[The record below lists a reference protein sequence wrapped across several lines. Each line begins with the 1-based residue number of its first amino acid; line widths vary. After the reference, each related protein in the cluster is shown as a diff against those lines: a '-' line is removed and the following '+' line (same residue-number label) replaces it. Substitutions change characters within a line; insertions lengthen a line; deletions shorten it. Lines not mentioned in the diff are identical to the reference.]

1 MSSPLSMLKKTRR
14 TPLQG
19 PMNEHWDRDRQKV
32 PFRRNLL
39 KEFQAALVDSNGDD
53 SSDPNRPQTSR
64 TLASD
69 PSSSKSKA
77 PLKKAAPP
85 SDFEL
90 MSAMMQRVT
99 LLEKKVKSQAQEIEC
114 KNKKISALEEKLRV
128 QRESEFRDLSGRDD
142 LERRC
147 QQLQNQVHEM
157 ENFLDDYG
165 LIWVGDGETS
175 DSAECEQTHSS
186 GRGLWQPGTSGVRDF
201 HMNFDLVLQRIKE
214 LNVLAGEGESFVQS
228 TARGAQLAKKD
239 PIQLRLYSNGIV
251 MFDGP
256 FRSYQEHST
265 QHCMQDLMDG
275 YFPSEL
281 QERFPNGVPFE
292 VHDRRDEEFILR
304 LPWDKFPGEG
314 QAVCGESSNVA
325 SSQIPGKKL
334 TTDQFLRRLPKVVVK
349 AGRVIDI
356 RDSLRATL
364 QGSSDTQSNDSVIL
378 INTPALQAMK
388 ERLQTHSSDRPS
400 SARDVITLK
409 VKSEDGNCTYVL
421 RMCFSETIAHLRQ
434 YLDKH
439 RGSGLPGYDIISA
452 YPQCC
457 YDDDC
462 RTLQSCGLTTNAT
475 LLLRKRQNPHSLMG
489 VNKINL

>member
-19 PMNEHWDRDRQKV
+19 PLNEQWGRQKV
-32 PFRRNLL
+32 PFRRNML
-39 KEFQAALVDSNGDD
+39 KEFQAALADD
-53 SSDPNRPQTSR
+53 DESSDPNPPLTPHTAANHVS
-64 TLASD
+64 T
-69 PSSSKSKA
+69 SKSKA
-77 PLKKAAPP
+77 PLKKGTPP

-99 LLEKKVKSQAQEIEC
+99 LLEKTVKSQAQEIES
-114 KNKKISALEEKLRV
+114 KDKRISVLEDKLSLLK
-128 QRESEFRDLSGRDD
+128 ESDLSTRDLGGRDD

-147 QQLQNQVHEM
+147 QQLQNQVCEM
-157 ENFLDDYG
+157 ESFLNDYG
-165 LIWVGDGETS
+165 LMWVGDGESS
-175 DSAECEQTHSS
+175 DSAESEQPHDLE
-186 GRGLWQPGTSGVRDF
+186 RGLWQPDASVVRNI
-201 HMNFDLVLQRIKE
+201 HINFDLVLQRIKE
-214 LNVLAGEGESFVQS
+214 LNVLAGEGECFVQS
-228 TARGAQLAKKD
+228 TATGAQLAKKD
-239 PIQLRLYSNGIV
+239 PIQLSLYSNGIV

-265 QHCMQDLMDG
+265 QECMQDLMDG

-281 QERFPNGVPFE
+281 QERFPDGVPFE
-292 VHDRRDEEFILR
+292 VHDRRDEEFIFR
-304 LPWDKFPGEG
+304 LPWNKFPGEG
-314 QAVCGESSNVA
+314 QAVRGEK
-325 SSQIPGKKL
+325 GKKL
-334 TTDQFLRRLPKVVVK
+334 STDQFLNRLPKVVVK

-364 QGSSDTQSNDSVIL
+364 QGSSDAPSSNSVIL
-378 INTPALQAMK
+378 IDTPALQAMK
-388 ERLQTHSSDRPS
+388 ERLQTFSPERPS

-409 VKSEDGNCTYVL
+409 VKTEDGNHAYIL
-421 RMCFSETIAHLRQ
+421 KMCFSETVGHLRQ

-457 YDDDC
+457 FDDDC
-462 RTLQSCGLTTNAT
+462 QTLQSCGLMTNAT
-475 LLLRKRQNPHSLMG
+475 LLLRKRQHPHSLTE